1 MFGAFNIFSASVFN
15 NMMNRTQTQQRTQNI
30 TSNIIYPDLR
40 QDRTVLNGDFQ
51 DRTTIPPLY
60 SRIDTRNVRT
70 FGAYPTAENSRFTD
84 RLQLPPETRLHYS
97 THSRV

>member
-1 MFGAFNIFSASVFN
+1 M
-15 NMMNRTQTQQRTQNI
+15 
-30 TSNIIYPDLR
+30 R
-40 QDRTVLNGDFQ
+40 QDRTVLNGDYQ

-84 RLQLPPETRLHYS
+84 RVHIPVEARLDYS
-97 THSRV
+97 TQSRV